1 MTTLIFQMS
10 AQDYMVL
17 TVIALWLLVL
27 LWFKRN
33 NLKLKRSQKILTSEY
48 KTQLR
53 DDGIKITLS
62 FDDYTVEEKRRYA
75 TVRAKDYYDD
85 SLKSA
90 MYNSHD
96 EIEVEYIDSIIEA
109 NVEIDG
115 LVHTFEC
122 SVPLDKDNLLIK
134 LYMQKEINVY
144 YDPDT
149 EGYFFDLH
157 FLD

>member
-1 MTTLIFQMS
+1 MPTLIFQMS

-17 TVIALWLLVL
+17 TVITLWLLVL
-27 LWFKRN
+27 LWFKRD

-48 KTQLR
+48 KTKLR

-62 FDDYTVEEKRRYA
+62 FDDYTVNEKRRYA
-75 TVRAKDYYDD
+75 TVRAKDYYSD

-90 MYNSHD
+90 MYNSYD

-115 LVHTFEC
+115 LVYTFEC

>member
-1 MTTLIFQMS
+1 M
-10 AQDYMVL
+10 
-17 TVIALWLLVL
+17 
-27 LWFKRN
+27 
-33 NLKLKRSQKILTSEY
+33 KLKRSQKILTSEY
-48 KTQLR
+48 KPQLR
-53 DDGIKITLS
+53 EEGIKIALS
-62 FDDYTVEEKRRYA
+62 FDDYTVKEKRRYA
-75 TVRAKDYYDD
+75 TVRAKKYYSD

-90 MYNSHD
+90 MYNSYD

-109 NVEIDG
+109 NVEING